1 MPIQAWPTSI
11 SFLSHQLG
19 LDTPAILRLIPYAG
33 DQSDNVVF
41 PGREHRYIGGS
52 DLGHPIHL
60 ILPGADLGSQLDRCP
75 RFQSVNLAEV
85 TVDTP
90 IMPGN
95 GHITFP
101 NAGVFKMPYT
111 VTQGGI
117 IGTLIDLHIHTNG
130 RDLQRADIAPRIIQI
145 GRNQGKVALI
155 TSRAGVARICV
166 ARYGM
171 NVSY

>member
-1 MPIQAWPTSI
+1 MSIQAWPTSI
-11 SFLSHQLG
+11 PFLSHQLG
-19 LDTPAILRLIPYAG
+19 LDTPAIFWLIPYAG
-33 DQSDNVVF
+33 DQSDNVVI

-60 ILPGADLGSQLDRCP
+60 ILPGADLGSQLDRGP
-75 RFQSVNLAEV
+75 RFQRVDFSEV

-90 IMPGN
+90 VMSGN

-117 IGTLIDLHIHTNG
+117 IDALIDLHIHTNG
-130 RDLQRADIAPRIIQI
+130 RDLQRADIPPPHNTDQA
-145 GRNQGKVALI
+145 
-155 TSRAGVARICV
+155 
-166 ARYGM
+166 
-171 NVSY
+171 